1 MRATIR
7 DLVDRAGG
15 PVDVGG
21 AQLGAEQEPAA
32 EDVERQVA
40 IAVVVAMEEPTF
52 LLAVDRVVGGV
63 EVEHDLLRRSLVAI
77 EEDVHEQCFQA
88 RRIVIDLVILPGLA
102 PRPVLQPVSVL
113 LPATGAQSERL
124 ASSLPASTWNSG
136 S

>member
-1 MRATIR
+1 
-7 DLVDRAGG
+7 
-15 PVDVGG
+15 
-21 AQLGAEQEPAA
+21 
-32 EDVERQVA
+32 
-40 IAVVVAMEEPTF
+40 MEEPTF

-88 RRIVIDLVILPGLA
+88 RRIVIDLVILPGLGLGLCSS
-102 PRPVLQPVSVL
+102 RLSVL

>member
-1 MRATIR
+1 
-7 DLVDRAGG
+7 
-15 PVDVGG
+15 
-21 AQLGAEQEPAA
+21 
-32 EDVERQVA
+32 
-40 IAVVVAMEEPTF
+40 MEEPTF

-88 RRIVIDLVILPGLA
+88 RRIVIDLVILPPASRLGLCSS
-102 PRPVLQPVSVL
+102 RLSVL